1 MSFTVEQC
9 QAHLDAWLEADLAV
23 SKGQSYTIGK
33 RVLTRV
39 NATEIAKNIRIWEDR
54 LQQAK
59 RKSSGPRTIQI
70 IPRYEEI

>member
-1 MSFTVEQC
+1 MIIKIKS
-9 QAHLDAWLEADLAV
+9 L
-23 SKGQSYTIGK
+23 

-59 RKSSGPRTIQI
+59 RRSSGPRTIQI
-70 IPRYEEI
+70 IPR

>member
-33 RVLTRV
+33 RVLPIV

-59 RKSSGPRTIQI
+59 RRSSGPRTIQI
-70 IPRYEEI
+70 IPR

>member
-9 QAHLDAWLEADLAV
+9 QAHFDAWLEADLAV

-59 RKSSGPRTIQI
+59 RRSSGPRTIQI
-70 IPRYEEI
+70 IPR

>member
-1 MSFTVEQC
+1 MSFTVDQC

-54 LQQAK
+54 SQQAK
-59 RKSSGPRTIQI
+59 RRSSGPRTIQI
-70 IPRYEEI
+70 IPR

>member
-1 MSFTVEQC
+1 MSF
-9 QAHLDAWLEADLAV
+9 

-59 RKSSGPRTIQI
+59 RRSSGPRTIQI
-70 IPRYEEI
+70 IPR

>member
-39 NATEIAKNIRIWEDR
+39 NANRNCKKYKNLGR
-54 LQQAK
+54 
-59 RKSSGPRTIQI
+59 
-70 IPRYEEI
+70 

>member
-1 MSFTVEQC
+1 MSFTVDQC

-39 NATEIAKNIRIWEDR
+39 NAIEISRNIRIWEDR

-59 RKSSGPRTIQI
+59 RRSSGPRTIQI
-70 IPRYEEI
+70 IPR

>member
-39 NATEIAKNIRIWEDR
+39 NATEIADIIRIYEDR
-54 LQQAK
+54 LQPAK
-59 RKSSGPRTIQI
+59 RRCSGYRTIQI
-70 IPRYEEI
+70 IPR

>member
-23 SKGQSYTIGK
+23 SKGQSYTIGR

-39 NATEIAKNIRIWEDR
+39 NATEITKNIRIWEDR

-59 RKSSGPRTIQI
+59 RRSSGPRTIQI
-70 IPRYEEI
+70 IPR

>member
-1 MSFTVEQC
+1 MSFTLDQC
-9 QAHLDAWLEADLAV
+9 QSHLDAWLEADLAV

-39 NATEIAKNIRIWEDR
+39 NAIEISRNIKIWEDR

-59 RKSSGPRTIQI
+59 RRSSGPRTIQI
-70 IPRYEEI
+70 MPR

>member
-39 NATEIAKNIRIWEDR
+39 NATEITKNIRIWEDR

-59 RKSSGPRTIQI
+59 RRSSGPRTIQI
-70 IPRYEEI
+70 NPR

>member
-1 MSFTVEQC
+1 MSFTVDQC

-39 NATEIAKNIRIWEDR
+39 NAIEISRNIKIWEDR

-59 RKSSGPRTIQI
+59 RSSSCPRTIQI
-70 IPRYEEI
+70 IPR